1 MRNLSPRTL
10 AALYQRG
17 EELCYERGE
26 EFDPSLWLSPAPID
40 HLAAAAH
47 ACRPVAAPSAHECRR
62 ERERE
67 RRDGDARVPDWFSAG
82 DLAGP
87 GWTDGRLIHGELV

>member
-1 MRNLSPRTL
+1 MRSTPTRTL

-26 EFDPSLWLSPAPID
+26 EFDPSLWLSPEPID
-40 HLAAAAH
+40 YLTAAGR
-47 ACRPVAAPSAHECRR
+47 ACRPVAAPSAY
-62 ERERE
+62 E
-67 RRDGDARVPDWFSAG
+67 RRHRRGRHDAYARVPDWFSA
-82 DLAGP
+82 DDVAGP